1 MQKRALKTCFLACL
15 LTALLLPFTAV
26 EGKTGTSGFPLNPGT
41 KWKYIN
47 QDGSTDTLSIVRNYF
62 FGSIPL
68 CEVAFNSQE
77 PFYLIPSE
85 DGIFKLSF
93 DPARKT
99 SLQDREMTLLFKSPL
114 AIGQS
119 WQSPWTDPPLTFTVL
134 AAEEVVVPAGSFPE
148 ALKIGYRV
156 VSSPIYEGYI
166 WLVSGTGIV
175 AQEQSGYRSEL
186 TSYTRSALLAPLPTS
201 LTTEEIEK
209 SLNIATISPPV
220 QPEQPVEK
228 SWLASHIPHVMVSS
242 LLILGCGVFLVIL
255 SRTRRDI
262 DLEESEDVQEGELI
276 LAQAM
281 VKEDMLEDASRILQ
295 RLAEKHPEWPDIAA
309 LLGSAYY
316 RLGKVDEACLEF
328 KRAITLNPNMVSARL
343 ELAKIYL
350 ELNDPSNALEEVE
363 PVILA
368 NPDFADAIYLKG
380 EVYMALG
387 EIDAAIETFRSAL
400 SLNPDFANA
409 RKALEEALSS
419 N

>member
-1 MQKRALKTCFLACL
+1 
-15 LTALLLPFTAV
+15 
-26 EGKTGTSGFPLNPGT
+26 
-41 KWKYIN
+41 
-47 QDGSTDTLSIVRNYF
+47 
-62 FGSIPL
+62 
-68 CEVAFNSQE
+68 
-77 PFYLIPSE
+77 
-85 DGIFKLSF
+85 
-93 DPARKT
+93 
-99 SLQDREMTLLFKSPL
+99 
-114 AIGQS
+114 
-119 WQSPWTDPPLTFTVL
+119 L
-134 AAEEVVVPAGSFPE
+134 AAEEVIVPAGSFPD

-166 WLVSGTGIV
+166 WLVPGTGIV

-186 TSYTRSALLAPLPTS
+186 TSYTRSDLLAPLPTS

-209 SLNIATISPPV
+209 ILNISVISRPI
-220 QPEQPVEK
+220 QKEQTAQK
-228 SWLASHIPHVMVSS
+228 IWLSSHIPHVLVSS
-242 LLILGCGVFLVIL
+242 LLLLGCAVFLVML
-255 SRTRRDI
+255 ARTRRDI
-262 DLEESEDVQEGELI
+262 DLQESDDVQEGELI

-316 RLGKVDEACLEF
+316 RLGKADEACLEL
-328 KRAITLNPNMVSARL
+328 KRAITLNPDMVSARL

-350 ELNDPSNALEEVE
+350 ELNDPSNALVEVE

-380 EVYMALG
+380 EIYMVLG

-409 RKALEEALSS
+409 RKGLERALSS